1 MRTARVLKMGSW
13 LGLLAGGGL
22 AAEAVA
28 ARPVL
33 AIAWLSVGVV
43 GTISLRMLANIGQLL
58 SEQRSET
65 QRILG
70 NVERSL
76 YQQAA
81 LTKELR
87 DMVKERLREQDRE
100 QVTA

>member
-13 LGLLAGGGL
+13 LGLLAGGAL
-22 AAEAVA
+22 AADAMV
-28 ARPVL
+28 ARPVM
-33 AIAWLSVGVV
+33 AIAWLAVGVA

-58 SEQRSET
+58 FEQRGET
-65 QRILG
+65 QRILS

-87 DMVKERLREQDRE
+87 DMVKERAREARE
-100 QVTA
+100 QVLV

>member
-13 LGLLAGGGL
+13 LGLLAGGAL
-22 AAEAVA
+22 AAEAMV
-28 ARPVL
+28 ARPAV
-33 AIAWLSVGVV
+33 AIAWLAIGVA

-58 SEQRSET
+58 FEQRGET
-65 QRILG
+65 QRILS

-87 DMVKERLREQDRE
+87 DMVKERAREARE
-100 QVTA
+100 RVPV